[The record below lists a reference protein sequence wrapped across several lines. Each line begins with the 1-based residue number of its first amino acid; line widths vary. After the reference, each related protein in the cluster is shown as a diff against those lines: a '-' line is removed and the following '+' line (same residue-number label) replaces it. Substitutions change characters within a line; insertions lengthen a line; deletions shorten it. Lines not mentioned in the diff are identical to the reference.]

1 MSSLPHALPQTAL
14 QVCSSIRICCFR
26 ALPQTQGGFQIERKL
41 CPATVRRQATG
52 EHAAHI
58 DTGLPIFS
66 SYGSLSLGNFGGKG
80 ELFARVALASRN
92 ARSVEGRRETF
103 RLEVID
109 SNLSPQAT
117 VHPVSVKLDVPSRRL
132 DEDVNSGVPISDK
145 KQAWPN

>member
-1 MSSLPHALPQTAL
+1 MPFRKRLCKYAAAYVFVASVPFRRRREVSRSNESCVRLRSVVKRRENTLRTLTRAYRFFLATAPCL
-14 QVCSSIRICCFR
+14 
-26 ALPQTQGGFQIERKL
+26 L
-41 CPATVRRQATG
+41 ATLEAKVN
-52 EHAAHI
+52 
-58 DTGLPIFS
+58 S
-66 SYGSLSLGNFGGKG
+66 
-80 ELFARVALASRN
+80 
-92 ARSVEGRRETF
+92 SVEGRRETF